1 MGNEVSAAKPPAAD
15 GAVSEGGREDASWDK
30 TMFADRLRWCG
41 GRHGSEDKLTL
52 VESGRVERARNGRSA
67 SRVSSSKAGGD
78 VHHSKPADG
87 EQCSACW
94 ILEPAHAQ
102 ERHLPAHTSSL
113 ATGFNPEEDEQSG
126 MLLMHQVP
134 PHFSNFK

>member
-1 MGNEVSAAKPPAAD
+1 MGNEVSAAKPPAAG

-30 TMFADRLRWCG
+30 TMFADRWCG
-41 GRHGSEDKLTL
+41 GRLGSEDKLTF

-67 SRVSSSKAGGD
+67 SRVSSRKAGGD
-78 VHHSKPADG
+78 VHHSKPADR

-94 ILEPAHAQ
+94 ILEPARAQ
-102 ERHLPAHTSSL
+102 ERHLPAHPADL

-134 PHFSNFK
+134 LHFPNFK